1 MQATAVLKNIRTS
14 AQKGRLVADLIR
26 GLPVARAL
34 EVLEFSPKKAAKS
47 LRKTLESAIAN
58 AENNAGADV
67 DELRVSVV
75 LVDGGPQIKRFHA
88 RAKGRGVRIIK
99 HLSHFTVTVSDEKKA
114 KVVARKNVAKA
125 SGVVKTPEAE
135 KAKGKS

>member
-1 MQATAVLKNIRTS
+1 MQATAVLKNVRGS

-34 EVLEFSPKKAAKS
+34 EVLEFSPKKAAKP
-47 LRKTLESAIAN
+47 LRKVLESAIAN

-67 DELRVSVV
+67 DELRVSAV
-75 LVDGGPQIKRFHA
+75 LVDGGRQMKRHHA

-99 HLSHFTVTVSDEKKA
+99 HTSHFTVTVSDEKKA
-114 KVVARKNVAKA
+114 KASAAKKSA
-125 SGVVKTPEAE
+125 GV
-135 KAKGKS
+135 KAKEKN

>member
-1 MQATAVLKNIRTS
+1 MQATAVLKNVRTS

-34 EVLEFSPKKAAKS
+34 EVLEFSPKKAAKP
-47 LRKTLESAIAN
+47 LRKALESAIAN
-58 AENNAGADV
+58 AENNAGADI

-75 LVDGGPQIKRFHA
+75 MVDGGPQIKRFHA

-99 HLSHFTVTVSDEKKA
+99 RLSHFTVTVSDEKKA
-114 KVVARKNVAKA
+114 KATASKNGAKA
-125 SGVVKTPEAE
+125 PGAV

>member
-1 MQATAVLKNIRTS
+1 MQATAVLKNVRTS

-34 EVLEFSPKKAAKS
+34 EVLEFSPKKAAKP
-47 LRKTLESAIAN
+47 LRKALESAIAN
-58 AENNAGADV
+58 AENNAGADI

-75 LVDGGPQIKRFHA
+75 MVDGGPQIKRFHA

-99 HLSHFTVTVSDEKKA
+99 RLSHFTVTVSDEKKA
-114 KVVARKNVAKA
+114 KAAASKNGAKA
-125 SGVVKTPEAE
+125 PGAV

>member
-1 MQATAVLKNIRTS
+1 MQATAVLKNVRTS

-34 EVLEFSPKKAAKS
+34 EVLEFSPKKAAKP

-67 DELRVSVV
+67 DELRVSTV
-75 LVDGGPQIKRFHA
+75 LVDGGSQIKRFMP

-114 KVVARKNVAKA
+114 KAKPAKA
-125 SGVVKTPEAE
+125 AAA
-135 KAKGKS
+135 AKGKS